1 MLGFKLYCL
10 VKRTVYETKIWLIY
24 PIIQDKPD
32 NNGKCVGYDFTLNL
46 QFWKCIRQNF
56 RNNNI

>member
-46 QFWKCIRQNF
+46 QF
-56 RNNNI
+56 